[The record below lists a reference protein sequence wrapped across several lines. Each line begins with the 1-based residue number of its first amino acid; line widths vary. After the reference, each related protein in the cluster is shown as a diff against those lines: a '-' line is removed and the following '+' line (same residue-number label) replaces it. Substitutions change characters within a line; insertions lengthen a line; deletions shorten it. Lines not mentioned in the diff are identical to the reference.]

1 MNPKLLKAVKNR
13 PGDVV
18 WGETNPFKEANGE

>member
-1 MNPKLLKAVKNR
+1 MNHKSLKAVKNR

-18 WGETNPFKEANGE
+18 WWKTNPFKEANGG